1 MEPALGPGDVGK
13 FGTRGGDTGI
23 LERTLFGLSTQLSSS
38 YPF

>member
-13 FGTRGGDTGI
+13 FGTRGDTGI